1 MKTSEDAEKKKKP
14 VEFLKNV
21 EMGKMKR
28 LERRPKKK
36 KEKKN
41 SM

>member
-1 MKTSEDAEKKKKP
+1 MKTSEDAKKKKKP

-21 EMGKMKR
+21 EKGKMKR

-36 KEKKN
+36 RKKN